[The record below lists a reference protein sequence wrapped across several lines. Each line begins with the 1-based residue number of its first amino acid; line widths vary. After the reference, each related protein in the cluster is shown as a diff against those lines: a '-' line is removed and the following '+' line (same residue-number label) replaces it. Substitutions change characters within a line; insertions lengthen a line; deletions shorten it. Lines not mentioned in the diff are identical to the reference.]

1 MIDIRPVEREGIVP
15 TDLFREQLQ
24 LLAEP
29 QPPQAGAAS
38 NPAQLELEED
48 NMFSVEFANGAC
60 MCEIDPPPRVAV
72 IGAGPSGLC
81 ALRHRGL
88 RHLWRKPEKLEAK
101 CAV

>member
-38 NPAQLELEED
+38 NLAQLELEED

-60 MCEIDPPPRVAV
+60 MCVGSIL
-72 IGAGPSGLC
+72 G
-81 ALRHRGL
+81 RG
-88 RHLWRKPEKLEAK
+88 
-101 CAV
+101 